1 MKPANI
7 LVSTE
12 GEVCLTDFGIARD
25 DDAMET
31 TLEERLMGTLSYM
44 APEQAAG
51 ERASGATDVWAAA
64 LTLYAHLAGRNPF
77 KARTLPDLL
86 EKLREGARPLS
97 DARPDLPKTLS
108 DTLMRALDHDP
119 RKRPDAAELRDRL
132 LAALQPEPGPEA
144 DAEAAEQPA
153 AAAEPAPTTQPRR
166 VRIAHPLT
174 ARVATSGLAAATTLY
189 VLTAFPVYP
198 TQWSLPLAAVMAAI
212 AWFRPLAALTVGAVI
227 CVPAFWNL
235 AEAAGLLWIGMAAL
249 WIRFARDWDRNRVL
263 APLLA
268 WPLALS
274 GWGRRSC

>member
-97 DARPDLPKTLS
+97 EARPDLPRTLS
-108 DTLMRALDHDP
+108 DTLARALDHDP

-132 LAALQPEPGPEA
+132 LAALQPEPEPEA
-144 DAEAAEQPA
+144 EAEAAARGGGRAGADHAASPA
-153 AAAEPAPTTQPRR
+153 ADRSTR
-166 VRIAHPLT
+166 
-174 ARVATSGLAAATTLY
+174 S
-189 VLTAFPVYP
+189 
-198 TQWSLPLAAVMAAI
+198 
-212 AWFRPLAALTVGAVI
+212 RPE
-227 CVPAFWNL
+227 W
-235 AEAAGLLWIGMAAL
+235 
-249 WIRFARDWDRNRVL
+249 
-263 APLLA
+263 
-268 WPLALS
+268 
-274 GWGRRSC
+274 